1 MNPETSSSRARSQGN
16 RFRLRP
22 KRLQGERRTGFLNF
36 LRKIPGEIRI
46 AVLICLQAGKRA
58 LWSNPASSAGGL
70 AVGKNRPIRTQLD
83 AFHAANS
90 HKPGKLIKNGGPRPS
105 KPPGVRKIRSK
116 FRLALLYLRFNLSA
130 ALSYRASFLSAAVGM
145 FVSDASYIFFWWAV
159 FRQANTV
166 GGYDFRDVMFIW
178 ATGAAGGGL
187 MLVLFGNVA
196 HINELVLTGG
206 LDTYLLQPR
215 NVLLNLLMA
224 RTELTGFG
232 DIAYGF
238 AIMALTR
245 QGLSGW
251 LGFLL
256 GATTGGLVMASVV
269 TILQS
274 TVFFLG
280 NSSFLSALSMDFAGI
295 FCFYPEGVFPK
306 AVRFLLYWLIPAQF
320 IVHVPLRIARG
331 TRAALWLPAQIL
343 AAACFAVLALWI
355 FHRGI
360 KRYESGNLIVARL

>member
-1 MNPETSSSRARSQGN
+1 
-16 RFRLRP
+16 
-22 KRLQGERRTGFLNF
+22 
-36 LRKIPGEIRI
+36 
-46 AVLICLQAGKRA
+46 
-58 LWSNPASSAGGL
+58 
-70 AVGKNRPIRTQLD
+70 
-83 AFHAANS
+83 
-90 HKPGKLIKNGGPRPS
+90 
-105 KPPGVRKIRSK
+105 
-116 FRLALLYLRFNLSA
+116 
-130 ALSYRASFLSAAVGM
+130 M
-145 FVSDASYIFFWWAV
+145 FISDASYIFFWWAV
-159 FRQANTV
+159 FKGTHATV
-166 GGYDFRDVMFIW
+166 GGYHFRDMMFIW

-196 HINELVLTGG
+196 HIGALVLTGA

-215 NVLLNLLMA
+215 NVLLNLLMTRA
-224 RTELTGFG
+224 EFTGFG

-245 QGLSGW
+245 QGASGW

-256 GATTGGLVMASVV
+256 GAATGGLVMASVV

-280 NSSFLSALSMDFAGI
+280 NSSSLSALSMDFAGI

-331 TRAALWLPAQIL
+331 THVALWLPAQLL
-343 AAACFAVLALWI
+343 AAVCFVALAMWI
-355 FHRGI
+355 FHQGI